1 MKTLRCRRLTAFT
14 LLELMIYCLLAG
26 VVAMVTFQALRAG
39 SSLSVKNASLNRSH
53 ESLRSSLDRLAN
65 NIRASRNLPTLLS
78 AAGSPTTSS
87 SAAGIRYDRILGEP
101 YVLDPVSGA
110 GSLPAS
116 TASIS
121 VWRSTAEI
129 ALPPVPSV
137 GDVLLIDTPTG
148 AARARVS
155 GVVQDPPAGDRQKL
169 TIAFAGGLG
178 KPLSWVANQPQWA
191 RLVRQ
196 EAFIVVP
203 VNGKNEL
210 RFYPSFETAAE
221 VNNPAHYTVVTDQ
234 IGTEDGDETPFE
246 IADVNGD
253 KSLQA
258 NLRVEITDHNRWLTG
273 KQSGDINTAFHL
285 DLNLTSRLR
294 PKNTN

>member
-1 MKTLRCRRLTAFT
+1 MKTLLRRGLSAFT
-14 LLELMIYCLLAG
+14 LPELMIYCLITG
-26 VVAMVTFQALRAG
+26 VVTMVSFQALRAG

-65 NIRASRNLPTLLS
+65 NIRASRNLPTLLN
-78 AAGSPTTSS
+78 ATGNPDGGGA
-87 SAAGIRYDRILGEP
+87 AAGIRYDRILGEP

-116 TASIS
+116 TASVS

-129 ALPPVPSV
+129 ALPPVPAS

-155 GVVQDPPAGDRQKL
+155 GVVQHPPSGNRQRL
-169 TIAFAGGLG
+169 TLAFAGGLG
-178 KPLSWVANQPQWA
+178 KPLSWAANQPQWT

-210 RFYPSFETAAE
+210 RFYPSFETAGV
-221 VNNPAHYTVVTDQ
+221 VNNPSHYTVVTDQ
-234 IGTEDGDETPFE
+234 IGTKPGDETPFE
-246 IADVNGD
+246 IEDVNGD

-258 NLRVEITDHNRWLTG
+258 NLRV
-273 KQSGDINTAFHL
+273 
-285 DLNLTSRLR
+285 
-294 PKNTN
+294 